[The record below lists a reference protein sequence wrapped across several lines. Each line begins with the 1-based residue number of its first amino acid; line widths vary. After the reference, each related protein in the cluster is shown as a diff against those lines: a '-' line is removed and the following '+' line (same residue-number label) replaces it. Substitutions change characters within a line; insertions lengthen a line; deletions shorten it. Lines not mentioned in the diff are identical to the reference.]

1 MQINRKAI
9 AAAAL
14 TAPTLLVLTVAPG
27 AANAHGT
34 MNNPPSRTMVCFS
47 EGPENPKSAA
57 CKKAVELGGTQPL
70 YDWNEVNLANAAGR
84 HRELIP
90 DGKLCSAGRD
100 KYRAF
105 DQARADWP
113 ATGMASGASFTF
125 RYRAT
130 APHKGSFELYVTKD
144 GYDPSKPLKWSDLES
159 KPFLTQRDP
168 TLTDGAYTLQGKL
181 PAKQGR
187 HLIYAIW
194 QRSDS
199 PEAFYS
205 CSDVAFGG
213 GTTTPATPA
222 TPATTPPTA
231 APTTKPT
238 TTTTPT
244 TKPTAAPTGAPPAQ
258 QPGGV
263 ALSAIN
269 AGAGVS
275 PASVKVGRQ
284 VTVTAV
290 CGGSTVR
297 GVASN
302 AFSPRRAVAPAAT
315 VAWTPSL
322 KAVRAGTYPV
332 VVYCQNG
339 GQARA
344 VLTVRA

>member
-1 MQINRKAI
+1 MQITRKAI
-9 AAAAL
+9 AAAVL
-14 TAPTLLVLTVAPG
+14 TAPTLFVLTVAPG
-27 AANAHGT
+27 VADAHGT

-47 EGPENPKSAA
+47 ENPESPKSAA
-57 CKKAVELGGTQPL
+57 CKKAVEIGGTQPL

-84 HRELIP
+84 HREIIP

-100 KYRAF
+100 KYRGF

-130 APHKGSFELYVTKD
+130 APHKGSFDLYVTKD
-144 GYDPSKPLKWSDLES
+144 GYDPTKPLKWSDLES

-168 TLTDGAYTLQGKL
+168 ALTDGAYTLQGKL

-205 CSDVAFGG
+205 CSDVTFGG
-213 GTTTPATPA
+213 GTTTPNTP
-222 TPATTPPTA
+222 TT

-238 TTTTPT
+238 ATATPT
-244 TKPTAAPTGAPPAQ
+244 TKPTATPTGAPPAQ
-258 QPGGV
+258 QPGGITV
-263 ALSAIN
+263 SSIN

-275 PASVKVGRQ
+275 PASVQVGRR

-297 GVASN
+297 GVASG
-302 AFSPRRAVAPAAT
+302 ALSPRRAVAPVSA
-315 VAWTPSL
+315 VAWTPSF
-322 KAVRAGTYPV
+322 KAVRAGTYAV

>member
-1 MQINRKAI
+1 MQIKRKAL
-9 AAAAL
+9 AAATL
-14 TAPTLLVLTVAPG
+14 TAATLLVLTGVAD
-27 AANAHGT
+27 AHGT
-34 MNNPPSRTMVCFS
+34 MNNPPSRTLVCYN
-47 EGPENPKSAA
+47 ENPESPKSAA

-100 KYRAF
+100 KYRGF

-113 ATGMASGASFTF
+113 ATSMSSGAAFTF
-125 RYRAT
+125 RYRST

-168 TLTDGAYTLQGKL
+168 ALTDGAYNLQGKL

-187 HLIYAIW
+187 HLIYSIW

-205 CSDVAFGG
+205 CSDVTFGG
-213 GTTTPATPA
+213 GTTTP
-222 TPATTPPTA
+222 TTAPTTAPTA
-231 APTTKPT
+231 APTSKPT
-238 TTTTPT
+238 TQPT
-244 TKPTAAPTGAPPAQ
+244 SAPPAQ
-258 QPGGV
+258 QPGGI

-275 PASVKVGRQ
+275 PASVRVGGQ

-290 CGGSTVR
+290 CGGSKVR
-297 GVASN
+297 GVASG
-302 AFSPRRAVAPAAT
+302 AFSPRQAFAPASTA
-315 VAWTPSL
+315 AWTPSF
-322 KAVRAGTYPV
+322 RAAQAGRYPV
-332 VVYCQNG
+332 IVYCRNG
-339 GQARA
+339 GQART
-344 VLTVRA
+344 VVSVRA

>member
-14 TAPTLLVLTVAPG
+14 TAPTLFVLTVAPG
-27 AANAHGT
+27 AAGAHGT

-47 EGPENPKSAA
+47 ENPESPKSAA

-84 HRELIP
+84 HREIIP

-100 KYRAF
+100 KYRGF

-113 ATGMASGASFTF
+113 ATGMSSGAAFTF

-130 APHKGSFELYVTKD
+130 APHKGSFDLYVTKD

-168 TLTDGAYTLQGKL
+168 ALTDGAYTLQGKL

-205 CSDVAFGG
+205 CSDVTFGG
-213 GTTTPATPA
+213 GTTP
-222 TPATTPPTA
+222 PATTLPTA

-244 TKPTAAPTGAPPAQ
+244 TAPTGAPPAQ
-258 QPGGV
+258 QPGGI

-275 PASVKVGRQ
+275 PASVRVGRQ

-290 CGGSTVR
+290 CGESTVR

-302 AFSPRRAVAPAAT
+302 ALSPRRAVAPVST
-315 VAWTPSL
+315 VAWTPSF
-322 KAVRAGTYPV
+322 KAVRAGTYSV